1 MAAGEPYVVNRADLA
16 VDDGSPEFVG
26 ADHGGGARICL
37 ILVDARPGSGPRL
50 HRHPYEEVFVVLEG
64 EATFTLGDRQ
74 RVIRAGEIVVAPAG
88 SFVLKSRG
96 IYHAFCNAGTED
108 ARVLE
113 FHIPGEF
120 EN

>member
-64 EATFTLGDRQ
+64 RATYVERERELEA
-74 RVIRAGEIVVAPAG
+74 RAGTSWSSRRACPTASSTPA
-88 SFVLKSRG
+88 
-96 IYHAFCNAGTED
+96 T
-108 ARVLE
+108 ARCARSTST
-113 FHIPGEF
+113 
-120 EN
+120 

>member
-64 EATFTLGDRQ
+64 RATYVAGERELEA
-74 RVIRAGEIVVAPAG
+74 RAGDIVVVPAG
-88 SFVLKSRG
+88 LPHRF
-96 IYHAFCNAGTED
+96 FNAGDGPLRQVDIHVSPRFETEW
-108 ARVLE
+108 LE
-113 FHIPGEF
+113 
-120 EN
+120 